1 MKKGLTKRYIK
12 FGWEF
17 FEMLDWRR
25 QTKIRKKYKKS
36 FSKRARAYENRDVKK
51 EVLNNIE

>member
-25 QTKIRKKYKKS
+25 QTKIRKNIKNL
-36 FSKRARAYENRDVKK
+36 FLK
-51 EVLNNIE
+51 EPVLMKIEMLKMRY